1 MESNKKARYKKTDTS
16 LLPRN
21 FEWCRRTITEVN
33 EQYKEFL
40 TQEYDGQIVN
50 IVRANNNNSIDEQK
64 KFNRTLG
71 LECNRFDTLLPGL
84 ECNQFDALLTPSMSN
99 QPQSESRKF
108 EQHQKMKNSNNKAE
122 IL

>member
-1 MESNKKARYKKTDTS
+1 MESNKKARRKKTDTS

-21 FEWCRRTITEVN
+21 FKQHRRTITEVN

-50 IVRANNNNSIDEQK
+50 IVRANNNIVRANNNNNINEHK
-64 KFNRTLG
+64 KLNQTLG

-84 ECNQFDALLTPSMSN
+84 ECNQFDALPTPSTSN
-99 QPQSESRKF
+99 
-108 EQHQKMKNSNNKAE
+108 
-122 IL
+122 